1 MVEYQHPA
9 GAGCLGDEAYGF
21 GIIDAAQLVLVIEVL
36 DRAAMLDMS
45 QPFTVEREATRDRP
59 CIMNQHDMRF
69 RNASRP
75 RHSGRRVIGEVYRL
89 FRHRREVIQK
99 ALDMRQ
105 PLDHVTGD
113 AHRSFLRGLGDEVS
127 NFSNT
132 ISSNSSKGVP
142 FFSARSTAPS
152 QVSERMRARWC
163 SNQRGFRH
171 AAIRP
176 VPSVLVSQHLSSTW

>member
-21 GIIDAAQLVLVIEVL
+21 RIINAAQLVLVIEVL

-69 RNASRP
+69 RNASRL
-75 RHSGRRVIGEVYRL
+75 RRSGRRVIGEGSSAFPPSARGNL
-89 FRHRREVIQK
+89 EGPRHAAAARSRHWRCSSFIPPRVGRR
-99 ALDMRQ
+99 
-105 PLDHVTGD
+105 G
-113 AHRSFLRGLGDEVS
+113 S

-132 ISSNSSKGVP
+132 ISSNS
-142 FFSARSTAPS
+142 
-152 QVSERMRARWC
+152 
-163 SNQRGFRH
+163 
-171 AAIRP
+171 
-176 VPSVLVSQHLSSTW
+176 

>member
-21 GIIDAAQLVLVIEVL
+21 RIIDAAQLVLVIEVL

-75 RHSGRRVIGEVYRL
+75 RHSGQRVVGKVHRL
-89 FRHRREVIQK
+89 FRHRREVIEK

-127 NFSNT
+127 NFSKT

-142 FFSARSTAPS
+142 FFSAPSTAPS
-152 QVSERMRARWC
+152 QVLIRKDASTMG
-163 SNQRGFRH
+163 SNQTR
-171 AAIRP
+171 ISP
-176 VPSVLVSQHLSSTW
+176 